1 MSSPSAG
8 SGPDDAAGVVDDE
21 QPGRQ
26 LDGKAGQVVTL
37 LCGALSVWAVW
48 WALALIETRFYRT
61 SFLALALVLAFLLH
75 GARSARARLSWLDL
89 VPVGLSVVAL
99 VWPLT
104 SPGFADR
111 AATPTNADLVCGV
124 LAVAL
129 TLEAARRCVGWALP
143 LTALV
148 FVAYAFAGPYLPLVG
163 LAPLAHRGYSLARV
177 VGMLYMGLE
186 GLFGV
191 PLDVAAT
198 YVALFAL
205 YAALLEA
212 SGAARFFLNWSF
224 AVFGRTG
231 GAAAPART
239 ITAAGFLLGT
249 VSGSGVATTVALG
262 APGWPLL
269 RRAGYPPEIAGA
281 ILSAAGIGAI
291 LSPPTLGAAA
301 FLIAEFLQVPYLQ
314 ILVMVTLPTLLY
326 YLAVLL
332 TAEAEARRLGLRAPD
347 APLESAAT
355 LARRGGWHF
364 ASLLA
369 VAALMAAGLTTF
381 RAVLWASLLALLTS
395 FVGGGNALTPRRLAR
410 ACAQGGRGVVAV
422 SVTTACAGVIVGIT
436 ALTGL
441 GLKAAG
447 LIVALAGG
455 SLLVTAL
462 LAALAVWVVGLAVP
476 VTASYVLA
484 AVMIAPALTQVG
496 VPAAAAHLFIFYY
509 AVLSEVSPPTALAP
523 MAAASLTG
531 ADPLRTVL
539 HTWRYTL
546 PAFFVPLAFTTS
558 PQGMGLLLQ
567 SDWTDAVHAGV
578 TAALGVAALAGGL
591 GGFLLLPATA
601 LERALATLGG
611 LLLVLGSPLADLAGA
626 CAVALACASQWGRR
640 RAQAVA

>member
-1 MSSPSAG
+1 M
-8 SGPDDAAGVVDDE
+8 
-21 QPGRQ
+21 
-26 LDGKAGQVVTL
+26 
-37 LCGALSVWAVW
+37 
-48 WALALIETRFYRT
+48 
-61 SFLALALVLAFLLH
+61 
-75 GARSARARLSWLDL
+75 
-89 VPVGLSVVAL
+89 
-99 VWPLT
+99 
-104 SPGFADR
+104 
-111 AATPTNADLVCGV
+111 
-124 LAVAL
+124 
-129 TLEAARRCVGWALP
+129 
-143 LTALV
+143 
-148 FVAYAFAGPYLPLVG
+148 
-163 LAPLAHRGYSLARV
+163 
-177 VGMLYMGLE
+177 
-186 GLFGV
+186 
-191 PLDVAAT
+191 
-198 YVALFAL
+198 
-205 YAALLEA
+205 
-212 SGAARFFLNWSF
+212 
-224 AVFGRTG
+224 
-231 GAAAPART
+231 
-239 ITAAGFLLGT
+239 
-249 VSGSGVATTVALG
+249 
-262 APGWPLL
+262 
-269 RRAGYPPEIAGA
+269 
-281 ILSAAGIGAI
+281 
-291 LSPPTLGAAA
+291 
-301 FLIAEFLQVPYLQ
+301 
-314 ILVMVTLPTLLY
+314 
-326 YLAVLL
+326 
-332 TAEAEARRLGLRAPD
+332 
-347 APLESAAT
+347 
-355 LARRGGWHF
+355 
-364 ASLLA
+364 
-369 VAALMAAGLTTF
+369 
-381 RAVLWASLLALLTS
+381 
-395 FVGGGNALTPRRLAR
+395 
-410 ACAQGGRGVVAV
+410 

-567 SDWTDAVHAGV
+567 SDWTDALHAGV